1 MELGTEWMAWG
12 LPGLFLA
19 SFLAATVLPFS
30 SEAVLLAMAVAGAD
44 ALTLFGVATLG
55 NSLGGLTNYGIGR
68 WLPSDRFIRWAR
80 IDASKAQ
87 RWMALVQRRG
97 TWTALLCWLPVIG
110 DPIAIALGV
119 CRAPLPLTAL
129 FMVIGKAARYA
140 VLLWAA
146 GLIWPG

>member
-1 MELGTEWMAWG
+1 MELGPEWMEWG

-30 SEAVLLAMAVAGAD
+30 SEAVLVAMAGAGGD
-44 ALTLFGVATLG
+44 PLLLFGVATVG
-55 NSLGGLTNYGIGR
+55 NSLGGLANYGIGR
-68 WLPSDRFIRWAR
+68 WLPTHRFIRWTG
-80 IDASKAQ
+80 IDATKAQ

-97 TWTALLCWLPVIG
+97 TWSALLCWLPVIG

-119 CRAPLPLTAL
+119 CRAPLTLTAL

-140 VLLWAA
+140 VLLWVA